1 MALKLGIS
9 RVIPWKRALM
19 LIEQISLSL
28 HCYLNIPFYLLFQT
42 LVNLECMDRMR
53 FLMHVQ
59 GRIQDLVLG
68 GTKFGKVIWERY
80 YYCLRCLWNVWCRK
94 IKIDLQVIMII
105 WGEETEDLFSLFLF
119 SFFIYFLCLFGFFV
133 FLRGANVPSA
143 LSESAS
149 DVKHIL
155 SSTSYL
161 EILFN
166 SSLYSCHTCTDEN
179 IAVSFYVHMHFVYAF
194 SC

>member
-68 GTKFGKVIWERY
+68 GTKFGKVIWEYY

-94 IKIDLQVIMII
+94 IKIDLQVITII
-105 WGEETEDLFSLFLF
+105 WGEETEDLFSLSFCFLSSFIFCVYLGFLF
-119 SFFIYFLCLFGFFV
+119 F
-133 FLRGANVPSA
+133 
-143 LSESAS
+143 
-149 DVKHIL
+149 
-155 SSTSYL
+155 
-161 EILFN
+161 
-166 SSLYSCHTCTDEN
+166 
-179 IAVSFYVHMHFVYAF
+179 
-194 SC
+194 